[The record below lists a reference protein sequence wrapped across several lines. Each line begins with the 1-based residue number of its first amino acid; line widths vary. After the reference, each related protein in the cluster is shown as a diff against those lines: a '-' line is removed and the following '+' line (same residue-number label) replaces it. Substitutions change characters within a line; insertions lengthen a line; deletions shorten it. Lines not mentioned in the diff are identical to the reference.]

1 MGWSR
6 FRSMSYSQTELRGK
20 IPKSLLQTYILL
32 FSAVLR
38 GDQSRKCK
46 IKEGTIHANGPQ
58 AVR

>member
-20 IPKSLLQTYILL
+20 ILKSLLQTYILL

-38 GDQSRKCK
+38 GDQSVNAKSKKVPFVLRVPKL
-46 IKEGTIHANGPQ
+46 
-58 AVR
+58 